1 MHLFSKFI
9 HEKISIT
16 KSKNFQG
23 DLFLATMEIWA
34 GFVCAGEYVNPY
46 KKQYTFEAALV
57 HFLRP
62 RYLNSGVQR
71 LLTNEKEQ

>member
-34 GFVCAGEYVNPY
+34 GFVCAGEYLNPY
-46 KKQYTFEAALV
+46 KKQYTFEAALI
-57 HFLRP
+57 HFP
-62 RYLNSGVQR
+62 KIEIFKYSSTKV
-71 LLTNEKEQ
+71 TYK